1 MSLSGIRAPSK
12 KHLNPIQITDEVL
25 DRCIDIY
32 MSTGKMAAVG
42 KAIGRSRA
50 WVGQMFKDP
59 RCVDRMKTR
68 TLAIVNNNPNVAN
81 IEECMTKL
89 TSIMRGEQLKE
100 LSDRVQKVVK
110 ESGDAIQISESI
122 KGITKFTPQVEN
134 NQIKAVTM
142 LLTAQGALDP
152 RKAARDDH
160 HEIIDD
166 IVLALV
172 KSRSIDSVLAKLN
185 VEVIDVTSDPQP

>member
-50 WVGQMFKDP
+50 CQMFKDP

-172 KSRSIDSVLAKLN
+172 KSRSIDSVLDKLN
-185 VEVIDVTSDPQP
+185 VEVIDVTPDPQP